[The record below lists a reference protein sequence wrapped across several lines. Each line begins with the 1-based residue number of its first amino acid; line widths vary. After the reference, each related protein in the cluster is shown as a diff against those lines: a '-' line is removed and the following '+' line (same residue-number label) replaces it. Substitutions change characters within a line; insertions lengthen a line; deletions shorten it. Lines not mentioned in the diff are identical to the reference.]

1 MINDSIIQ
9 KTAKLAR
16 INLSATEREEFS
28 QSLGEVTEWFNNLQ
42 NLNTEK
48 LAPFEFTYGE
58 NKADG
63 LRTRPDEVQQ
73 SKQSSGSDS
82 NSVIPVAGELL
93 DNAPDQ
99 EHNYFAVPKF
109 VKK

>member
-16 INLSATEREEFS
+16 INLSSTEMEEFS
-28 QSLGEVTEWFNNLQ
+28 QSLVEVSEWFDNLQ
-42 NLNTEK
+42 NLNTET
-48 LAPFEFTYGE
+48 LAPFEFTYGK

-63 LRTRPDEVQQ
+63 LRIRPDEVQQ
-73 SKQSSGSDS
+73 SKQSSDS

-99 EHNYFAVPKF
+99 EHDYFAVPKF